1 MLTKP
6 ISGKR
11 PFSNQ
16 SGVTLVGVV
25 VAAGLLGVL
34 TLFSMQ
40 VQINLIGSQ
49 ETTDNRYA
57 FNNIQSNIRQL
68 LGSPK
73 ACRETLEG
81 QIIPNLPNN
90 YLSVSD
96 IRDDTGSATYSQG
109 SSYEGG
115 RVLISKMD
123 LSSFVP
129 SESGSHEGTA
139 ELLVFFQ
146 SATNVP
152 GTIDA
157 KPRRIALSIKTNLTT
172 RSITKCSALF
182 SEKNDNSWRENVQKD
197 LYFDASYVGIG
208 VENPENE
215 LDILG
220 DAKFKGSLNVIGL
233 YDLKTIK
240 VGFSGDCNA
249 GSQRYNTGTDTME
262 FCNSG
267 SWEAMGSLWSQTD
280 TGNFYTDPAK
290 NVGIGTETPEKKFHV
305 DGNAKFDGYMRMDS
319 SSGSSQA
326 LAVQGRV
333 IIGQNLDSSSSIV
346 IPPTLASDDTQ
357 FGVDGDVEIEGT
369 LETSTMQI
377 SHGSQACNG
386 ESIGVTKRSGSGQFK
401 YCDGNN
407 WQVLLPEDV
416 NFVKE
421 EDDEILEVDKIMVG
435 KNHTCTYFTNK
446 KVKCFGK
453 NNKGQLGDNTN
464 NDSGTPVYVEDDG
477 GNHLEDV
484 AAISTHGESDS
495 TCARMVDGTV
505 RCWGAN
511 NEGQLGNG
519 SSSDS
524 NHAVAVNDIS
534 TATLISVAAKHACV
548 RLSDGTA
555 KCWGANDEGQ
565 LGDGTKFQRNTPVL
579 VKDSSGTDNREDITS
594 IETGNDRTCINY
606 EVGGETRSGCW
617 GKDGDQTAPG
627 NTDDSLFSGP
637 VDIAIAGDHI
647 CMRPQSGT
655 VQCWGLNQFGQ
666 LGDGHTSSDE
676 TYRSEP
682 KLVIGITSAVKIAVR
697 NGSSCAILRDKS
709 LWCWGQI
716 TNDISS
722 NKAVKVVGFENVVDV
737 RLGYYHNCVTFEDG
751 TGKCWSNDPSSV
763 TNQEGLVSN
772 PDNSI
777 STESETLE
785 IFDHAE
791 TVGQFRFRPCG
802 GVIRHKSESTGVVGD
817 RRSCAVGSAFHN
829 DIVDGVCVQSL
840 NCSFDGSGY
849 GRERVCE
856 SAQGTCKY
864 TCSNSTW
871 TRKTNNCEKLVTR
884 VHSPD
889 GPPPVW
895 PIQIASGYYHTCVVL
910 NDGTAKCW
918 GRNNKGQLGN
928 GTKDSSSTPV
938 KVSDLTNA
946 VQISVGDNHSCA
958 VLSDGTAKCW
968 GNNEDGQLGD
978 GHTTNRYTPVA
989 VSGLTNAVQIA
1000 LGEEHTCA
1008 VLRDG
1013 TAKCWGANSSG
1024 QLGDNS
1030 LTRRNTAVAV
1040 DGITNAV
1047 QIALGYTHSCAV
1059 LNDGTAKCWGKNN
1072 FGQLGDGFT
1081 TNRRKPVEV
1090 FELTNAAQIALG
1102 DFHTCA
1108 ILTDGTAKCW
1118 GRNNYGQL
1126 GDSTGT
1132 QRNTPVAVLELT
1144 NAVQIA
1150 LGSYHTCAVL
1160 RDGTAKCWGYN
1171 NRGQLGNGST
1181 THRST
1186 PGTVPVLTNV
1196 LQIALGSAHSCAV
1209 LRDGT
1214 AKCWGWNA
1222 YGQLGNGSTT
1232 QRTTPVFV
1240 DGFSTP
1246 YLFPTEIA
1254 GGETHSCAL
1263 MNDGTAK
1270 CWGWNNYGQLGN
1282 GTKDS
1287 SSTPVKV
1294 SDLTNAIQISLG
1306 DNHSCAVLSDGT
1318 AKCWGYNNKGQ
1329 LGDNTTADKLTPVKV
1344 LGLANAVQIA
1354 LGGYHTCALLR
1365 DGKAKCWGNNNRG
1378 QLGDGTT
1385 THRSKP
1391 VAVLVLTN
1399 AVQIALGENH
1409 SCAVLLD
1416 GTAKCWGWNK
1426 YGQLGNGTGTQRN
1439 TPVAVLE
1446 LTNAI
1451 QISLGGYHSCALL
1464 RDGTAKCWGRNGN
1477 GQLGASTTQT
1487 CGTANIPC
1495 SSTPVAVDGLTN
1507 AVQIALG
1514 FHHSCAVLRDGT
1526 AKCWGWNAYGQLGN
1540 GSTTDRY
1547 TPVAVSGLTNAV
1559 QISLGDN
1566 HSCAV
1571 LSDGTAKCWGR
1582 NASGRLGDGHTTDRS
1597 TPVFVDGTLLNP

>member
-346 IPPTLASDDTQ
+346 IPPMLASDDTQ

-519 SSSDS
+519 SFSDS
-524 NHAVAVNDIS
+524 NHAVEVNDIS

-565 LGDGTKFQRNTPVL
+565 LGDGTTTKSSTPVL
-579 VKDSSGTDNREDITS
+579 VKDSSGTDNREDIAS
-594 IETGNDRTCINY
+594 IETGGDRTCINY

-617 GKDGDQTAPG
+617 GKGGDQTAPG

-666 LGDGHTSSDE
+666 LGDGTTSSDNI
-676 TYRSEP
+676 YRSDP
-682 KLVIGITSAVKIAVR
+682 KIVIGITSAVKIAVR

-777 STESETLE
+777 STESEPIE

-791 TVGQFRFRPCG
+791 ESTVQTTFRPCG
-802 GVIRHKSESTGVVGD
+802 GVIRNESESTVGVVGNKL
-817 RRSCAVGSAFHN
+817 SCAVGSAFHN

-849 GRERVCE
+849 SRERVCE
-856 SAQGTCKY
+856 SAQGSCSY
-864 TCSNSTW
+864 TCNNSAW
-871 TRKTNNCEKLVTR
+871 TKKTNNCEKLVTR

-889 GPPPVW
+889 GPPG
-895 PIQIASGYYHTCVVL
+895 PIQIAAGENHSCAVM
-910 NDGTAKCW
+910 NDGTVKCW
-918 GRNNKGQLGN
+918 GKNEFGQLGN

-938 KVSDLTNA
+938 KVSVLTNA
-946 VQISVGDNHSCA
+946 VQIALGGEHTCAVLRDGKVKCWGANDEGQLGDGGRGVRSTPVTVTGLTSVSQVALGGQHSCA
-958 VLSDGTAKCW
+958 LISDGTVSCW

-978 GHTTNRYTPVA
+978 GSESDRHAPVPVFELKNAVQIALGDYHSCALLSNGTAKCWGYNDGRLGDGSTPRRLTPVA
-989 VSGLTNAVQIA
+989 VDGLTNAVQIA
-1000 LGEEHTCA
+1000 LGGH
-1008 VLRDG
+1008 
-1013 TAKCWGANSSG
+1013 
-1024 QLGDNS
+1024 
-1030 LTRRNTAVAV
+1030 
-1040 DGITNAV
+1040 
-1047 QIALGYTHSCAV
+1047 HSCAV
-1059 LNDGTAKCWGKNN
+1059 
-1072 FGQLGDGFT
+1072 
-1081 TNRRKPVEV
+1081 
-1090 FELTNAAQIALG
+1090 
-1102 DFHTCA
+1102 
-1108 ILTDGTAKCW
+1108 
-1118 GRNNYGQL
+1118 
-1126 GDSTGT
+1126 
-1132 QRNTPVAVLELT
+1132 
-1144 NAVQIA
+1144 
-1150 LGSYHTCAVL
+1150 
-1160 RDGTAKCWGYN
+1160 
-1171 NRGQLGNGST
+1171 
-1181 THRST
+1181 
-1186 PGTVPVLTNV
+1186 
-1196 LQIALGSAHSCAV
+1196 
-1209 LRDGT
+1209 
-1214 AKCWGWNA
+1214 
-1222 YGQLGNGSTT
+1222 
-1232 QRTTPVFV
+1232 
-1240 DGFSTP
+1240 
-1246 YLFPTEIA
+1246 
-1254 GGETHSCAL
+1254 
-1263 MNDGTAK
+1263 
-1270 CWGWNNYGQLGN
+1270 
-1282 GTKDS
+1282 
-1287 SSTPVKV
+1287 
-1294 SDLTNAIQISLG
+1294 
-1306 DNHSCAVLSDGT
+1306 
-1318 AKCWGYNNKGQ
+1318 
-1329 LGDNTTADKLTPVKV
+1329 
-1344 LGLANAVQIA
+1344 
-1354 LGGYHTCALLR
+1354 LR
-1365 DGKAKCWGNNNRG
+1365 DGKAKCWGWNANGR
-1378 QLGDGTT
+1378 LGDGTT
-1385 THRSKP
+1385 TDSLTP
-1391 VAVLVLTN
+1391 VKVLELTN

-1416 GTAKCWGWNK
+1416 GTAKCWGYNK
-1426 YGQLGNGTGTQRN
+1426 YGRLGDGTTTNRYK
-1439 TPVAVLE
+1439 PVKVSV

-1451 QISLGGYHSCALL
+1451 QITSGYYHTCVVLN
-1464 RDGTAKCWGRNGN
+1464 DGTAKCWGYNN
-1477 GQLGASTTQT
+1477 SGQLG
-1487 CGTANIPC
+1487 
-1495 SSTPVAVDGLTN
+1495 
-1507 AVQIALG
+1507 
-1514 FHHSCAVLRDGT
+1514 DGT
-1526 AKCWGWNAYGQLGN
+1526 KTQR
-1540 GSTTDRY
+1540 T
-1547 TPVAVSGLTNAV
+1547 
-1559 QISLGDN
+1559 
-1566 HSCAV
+1566 
-1571 LSDGTAKCWGR
+1571 
-1582 NASGRLGDGHTTDRS
+1582 
-1597 TPVFVDGTLLNP
+1597 TPVFVDGTLLTP